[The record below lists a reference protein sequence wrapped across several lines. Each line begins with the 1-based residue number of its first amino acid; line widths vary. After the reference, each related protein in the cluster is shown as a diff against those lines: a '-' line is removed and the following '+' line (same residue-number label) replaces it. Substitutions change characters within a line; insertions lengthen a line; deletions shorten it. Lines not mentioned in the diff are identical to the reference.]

1 MPIYN
6 PIHPAQIEIPDEL
19 IIELSFLSVGR
30 DEFIVD
36 VGDWEI
42 IKRRIVVQTVDENLL
57 YIVNEIF

>member
-1 MPIYN
+1 
-6 PIHPAQIEIPDEL
+6 
-19 IIELSFLSVGR
+19 LSVGR